1 MSVVSGN
8 KINKMEFKHFAN
20 KYVGMFIADKIG
32 RNFEVLLKTV
42 LCTLGLLYKMTT
54 AVPNGH
60 IL

>member
-1 MSVVSGN
+1 
-8 KINKMEFKHFAN
+8 MEFKHFAN